1 MPQIPTPPR
10 RAATPGHATGSEHAI
25 GETVLE
31 INALHT
37 DFVLDEGTVR
47 AVAGVDLR
55 LERGRT
61 LGLVGESG
69 CGKSVTARSVL
80 QIAGA
85 NAVIS
90 SGEILLH
97 KPDGVLD
104 LTRFAPGSEQIR
116 GIRGNDIAMIFQEP
130 MTAFAPI
137 YTVGHQIAE
146 ALRCHRGHSKQ
157 AAWNEVL
164 ELLARVRIPDPRRA
178 ANSYPFELSGGML
191 QRAMIAMALS
201 CEPSVLIADE
211 PTTALDVTVQAQIL
225 ELLCSIQQ
233 ETGMAIMM
241 ISHNMGVIAEMADVV
256 AVMYVGRVVEQAAV
270 WDLFERPRHPYTRA
284 LLAAVPMVTEQRREL
299 LPIAGNVPNPL
310 DAPGGCSFHPR
321 CEYAIADTCDK
332 WEPGETEVG
341 SGHRARCFLLEGPQ
355 EGREHD

>member
-1 MPQIPTPPR
+1 MMPQTPTPPR
-10 RAATPGHATGSEHAI
+10 TPADPARTA

-31 INALHT
+31 IEGLHT
-37 DFVLDEGTVR
+37 DFLLDEGTVR

-61 LGLVGESG
+61 LGVVGESG

-90 SGEILLH
+90 SGRILLH
-97 KPDGVLD
+97 RPDGTVD
-104 LTRFAPGSEQIR
+104 LTEFRPGSEQIR
-116 GIRGNDIAMIFQEP
+116 AIRGNDIAMIFQEP
-130 MTAFAPI
+130 MTAFAPV

-146 ALRCHRGHSKQ
+146 ALRCHRGMSER
-157 AAWNEVL
+157 AAGREVL
-164 ELLARVRIPDPRRA
+164 ELLGRVRIPDPARA

-201 CEPSVLIADE
+201 CEPLVLIADE

-225 ELLCSIQQ
+225 ELLRSIQQ

-270 WDLFERPRHPYTRA
+270 WDLFDRPRHPYTRA
-284 LLAAVPMVTEQRREL
+284 LLRAVPMVTEQRREL
-299 LPIAGNVPNPL
+299 LPIAGNVPNPF
-310 DAPGGCSFHPR
+310 DAPTGCPFHPR
-321 CEYAIADTCDK
+321 CEYAIADACDRL
-332 WEPGETEVG
+332 EPVETEVG
-341 SGHRARCFLLEGPQ
+341 EGHRARCLLLQEPQ
-355 EGREHD
+355 EGPEDG